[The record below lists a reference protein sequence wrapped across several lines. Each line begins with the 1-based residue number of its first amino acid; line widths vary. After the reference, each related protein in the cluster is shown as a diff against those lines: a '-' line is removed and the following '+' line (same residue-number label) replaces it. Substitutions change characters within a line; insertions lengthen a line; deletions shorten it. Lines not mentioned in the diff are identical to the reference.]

1 MTMED
6 VLVRTIEMPREMLQ
20 LVADKGIQL
29 QMISTLCG
37 GCVARVSLS
46 SWSWR
51 RTCLAAP
58 ALTRR
63 CLAFAV
69 HLDTDEGNA
78 VMLKDATAFEL
89 LKKDDAGGFVCIHKE
104 VR

>member
-1 MTMED
+1 MSHVFLSPLGAGD
-6 VLVRTIEMPREMLQ
+6 
-20 LVADKGIQL
+20 
-29 QMISTLCG
+29 
-37 GCVARVSLS
+37 ARAL
-46 SWSWR
+46 R
-51 RTCLAAP
+51 RLRY